1 MQVQCLIASERNEKL
16 IEALRE
22 ARAMLWSA
30 VILNW
35 KNWLKR
41 KMQTS
46 KTLEQNRKPVLC
58 LLHALLIA
66 ILATGCIP
74 LGPRV
79 GKERV
84 MAKRTELNKGSS
96 EQIVGV
102 PTEHHWALLVTP
114 EGPELNYVLSVTW
127 RFYLTD
133 SNGHREPLPFLKRR
147 DDLYPIAW
155 PLIAPIAHTN
165 LWIAGEQVYKHGQ
178 SDFRV
183 ICFNAKRIVS
193 DNKLEYPDEGR
204 FSYDSENHVLTYE
217 TKNGTR
223 RFDPLANADLHYEPA
238 SE

>member
-1 MQVQCLIASERNEKL
+1 MNSKHQKL
-16 IEALRE
+16 VGGHGE
-22 ARAMLWSA
+22 ARELTGHRNFLAG
-30 VILNW
+30 
-35 KNWLKR
+35 
-41 KMQTS
+41 
-46 KTLEQNRKPVLC
+46 
-58 LLHALLIA
+58 LLPALLMA

-84 MAKRTELNKGSS
+84 MAKRIESDKGIS

-114 EGPELNYVLSVTW
+114 EGPELNYITSVTW

-133 SNGHREPLPFLKRR
+133 TNGHREPLPFLKKR
-147 DDLYPIAW
+147 DDLYPFAW

-223 RFDPLANADLHYEPA
+223 KFDPLANADLHYEPA